1 MKTTTSELRVAG
13 TCSGVGGIELGF
25 QQAGFE
31 TVWANELD
39 AHANKTYVANF
50 GDAHLDTRSIWEVNP
65 REIPDHDVFVG
76 GIPCQAFSHSG
87 SRKGFA
93 DERGVLFNAFA
104 RILMVKKP
112 QAFLLENVKGML
124 THDEGRTFPI
134 IREAL
139 EDAGYSVDFRVM
151 NSAEYGNIP
160 QGRERI
166 YVVGFRGDVQMGW
179 PGPVERTTQPRDV
192 LEASV
197 PEKYFYD
204 ERYGKVYNLAKDF
217 MTDDAIYQY
226 RHMTGMRRNQSGLF
240 PTLAAYMGT
249 GGHNVPLILD
259 GGRIRKVTPREC
271 FNAMGYPASFVLPD
285 IADGHLY
292 KQAGNSVAVPVVKR
306 IAEEIMRALLA
317 GDAEMA
323 A

>member
-1 MKTTTSELRVAG
+1 MNNLKVAG

-25 QQAGFE
+25 QQAGFA
-31 TVWANELD
+31 TVWANEFD
-39 AHANKTYVANF
+39 KHANKTYAANF
-50 GDAHLDTRSIWEVNP
+50 GSDHLDTRSIWEVNP

-87 SRKGFA
+87 NRKGFA

-104 RILMVKKP
+104 RILTVKKP

-124 THDEGRTFPI
+124 THDQGRTFPI

-139 EDAGYSVDFRVM
+139 EDAGYSVEYRVM
-151 NSAEYGNIP
+151 NAAEYGNIP

-166 YVVGFRGDVQMGW
+166 YVAGFRHGQEMTW
-179 PGPVERTTQPRDV
+179 PEPIPRTMEPRDV
-192 LEASV
+192 LEDSV

-204 ERYGKVYNLAKDF
+204 ERYGKVYSMAKDF
-217 MTDDAIYQY
+217 MVDDAIYQY

-271 FNAMGYPASFVLPD
+271 FNAMGYPADFVLPD
-285 IADGHLY
+285 ITDGHLY

-306 IAEEIMRALLA
+306 IAEAIAETLSMQLA
-317 GDAEMA
+317 QA

>member
-1 MKTTTSELRVAG
+1 MSTTTSELRVAG

-25 QQAGFE
+25 QQAGF
-31 TVWANELD
+31 TTAWANEMD
-39 AHANKTYVANF
+39 PHANKTYAANF
-50 GDAHLDTRSIWEVNP
+50 GSDHLDTRSVWEVNP
-65 REIPDHDVFVG
+65 REIPDHEVFVG

-104 RILMVKKP
+104 RILTVKKP

-124 THDEGRTFPI
+124 THDGGRTFPI
-134 IREAL
+134 IKEAL
-139 EDAGYSVDFRVM
+139 EDAGYTVSFRVM

-166 YVVGFRGDVQMGW
+166 YVVGFRSGAGIAW
-179 PGPVERTTQPRDV
+179 PEPIARTVEPRDV
-192 LEASV
+192 LEATV

-204 ERYGKVYNLAKDF
+204 ERYGKIYDLARDF
-217 MTDDAIYQY
+217 MVDDAIYQY

-259 GGRIRKVTPREC
+259 GGRIRKLTPREC
-271 FNAMGYPASFVLPD
+271 FNAMGYPADFVLPT

-306 IAEEIMRALLA
+306 IAEEIKRVLLA
-317 GDAEMA
+317 EDMEIA